1 MTVTWHIC
9 FLFYNH
15 AVKLT
20 PQIKLKKNQL
30 KIPKIYIIIGKVTMH
45 HLLDRA
51 CELHH
56 FQLTNSSAHKTYVK
70 RRKQSSKGFCHLH
83 LLCRRKR
90 TWASGLLQRA
100 GGKSAPMKAP
110 KGKRLSQRLSV
121 TRQKLAG
128 FFHTGQPKNHRSGN
142 SIQAVPWWD
151 KGQASSHTRMAS

>member
-1 MTVTWHIC
+1 M
-9 FLFYNH
+9 
-15 AVKLT
+15 
-20 PQIKLKKNQL
+20 
-30 KIPKIYIIIGKVTMH
+30 TMH

-90 TWASGLLQRA
+90 TRASGLLQRA
-100 GGKSAPMKAP
+100 GGKSTPMKAP

-121 TRQKLAG
+121 TRQKSAG
-128 FFHTGQPKNHRSGN
+128 SFHTGQPKITKAATVSRQSQDGTRDT
-142 SIQAVPWWD
+142 AR
-151 KGQASSHTRMAS
+151 SHTRVAS